1 MKVKNILASLVILSV
16 LPLAA
21 CGDKSEYTTEDGTK
35 VKVDKDMTETNV
47 TTEKEIPR

>member
-1 MKVKNILASLVILSV
+1 MRIKNILAGLVILSV

-35 VKVDKDMTETNV
+35 VKVDKDMTETNI
-47 TTEKEIPR
+47 TTEKEVKN